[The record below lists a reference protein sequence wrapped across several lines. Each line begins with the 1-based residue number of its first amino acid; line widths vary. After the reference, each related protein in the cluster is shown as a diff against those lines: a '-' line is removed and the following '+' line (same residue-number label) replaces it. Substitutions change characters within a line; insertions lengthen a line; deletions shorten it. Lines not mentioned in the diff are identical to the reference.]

1 MKYLPLIFAGLMR
14 KKLRSLLTL
23 LSIMVAFLLF
33 GLLQGVN
40 SAFSN
45 SVAGAHL
52 DRLVVQGKISLT
64 EQLPLAYRDPIAH
77 VPGVTGVT
85 FATWFGGY
93 YQEPKNNVFTYPVEV
108 ATYFKVFPDIE
119 LPASQL
125 AELNRIRMG
134 AVIGQALA
142 KKYGWKIGDTIPVKS
157 AIWIKKDGKSDWQFK
172 VVGIFRQP
180 GDEGQEQRVLFS
192 NDYFDEGR
200 IMARGTVGW
209 YNVRIDAPAHATAVA
224 QSIDRIFANSD
235 HETKTVSEKEFMQ
248 SFIRQLA
255 DVNFIVSAIIGAVFF
270 TLLFLTGNTMMQ
282 SVRER
287 IPEFAT
293 MKAIGYSGGA
303 MLSMV
308 IAEGLILALIAA
320 ILGLALS
327 AAAFPAMKAFLGVA
341 ALPPAV
347 IGLGLFYAVLL
358 ALVTGL
364 LPGMRVVRLNIVQGL
379 ARR

>member
-1 MKYLPLIFAGLMR
+1 MKYFPLIWGGLMR

-64 EQLPLAYRDPIAH
+64 EQLPFAYHGRIAQ

-93 YQEPKNNVFTYPVEV
+93 YQDPKNNIFTYPVEV
-108 ATYFKVFPDIE
+108 STYFKVFPDIE
-119 LPASQL
+119 LPAEQL
-125 AELNRIRMG
+125 AALGRIRRG
-134 AVIGQALA
+134 AVIGRALA
-142 KKYGWKIGDTIPVKS
+142 DKYGWKIGDTIPIKS
-157 AIWIKKDGKSDWQFK
+157 AIWTKKDGSYDWPFLI
-172 VVGIFRQP
+172 VGIFRQP
-180 GDEGQEQRVLFS
+180 GDTSQEQRVLLN

-200 IMARGTVGW
+200 ALGKSTVGW
-209 YNVRIDAPAHATAVA
+209 YNVRIDSPAHATAIA
-224 QSIDRIFANSD
+224 QSIDRLFANSD
-235 HETKTVSEKEFMQ
+235 HETKTVSEKEFVQ
-248 SFIRQLA
+248 GFLRQLA
-255 DVNFIVSAIIGAVFF
+255 DINFIASAIIGAVFF

-303 MLSMV
+303 VLSMV
-308 IAEGLILALIAA
+308 VAEGLILALIAA
-320 ILGLALS
+320 MLGLAIS
-327 AAAFPAMKAFLGVA
+327 AAIFPALKSVLGVA
-341 ALPPAV
+341 TLPPAV
-347 IGLGLFYAVLL
+347 IGLGLLYAVLL

-364 LPGMRVVRLNIVQGL
+364 LPGLRVVRLTIVQGL

>member
-1 MKYLPLIFAGLMR
+1 MKYFPLIFAGLMR

-45 SVAGAHL
+45 SVEGAHL

-64 EQLPLAYRDPIAH
+64 EQLPFAYHSRIAQ
-77 VPGVTGVT
+77 VRGVTGVT

-93 YQEPKNNVFTYPVEV
+93 YQDPKNNIFTYPVEV
-108 ATYFKVFPDIE
+108 STYFKVFPDIE
-119 LPASQL
+119 IPPEQL
-125 AELNRIRMG
+125 AALSRIRSG

-142 KKYGWKIGDTIPVKS
+142 EKYGWKIGDTIPIKS
-157 AIWIKKDGKSDWQFK
+157 AIWTKKDGTYNWPFTI
-172 VVGIFRQP
+172 VGIFRVP
-180 GDEGQEQRVLFS
+180 DDAGQEQRVLLN

-200 IMARGTVGW
+200 ALGKSTVGW
-209 YNVRIDAPAHATAVA
+209 YHVRIDSPAHATAIA
-224 QSIDRIFANSD
+224 QAIDRLFANSD
-235 HETKTVSEKEFMQ
+235 HETKTVSEKEFVQ
-248 SFIRQLA
+248 SFLRQLA
-255 DVNFIVSAIIGAVFF
+255 DINFIVSAIIGAVFF

-293 MKAIGYSGGA
+293 MKAIGFSGGA

-308 IAEGLILALIAA
+308 VAEGLVLALIAA

-327 AAAFPAMKAFLGVA
+327 AAAFPALKSVLGVA
-341 ALPPAV
+341 TLPPSV
-347 IGLGLFYAVLL
+347 IGLGFLYAVLL
-358 ALVTGL
+358 ALITAL
-364 LPGMRVVRLNIVQGL
+364 LPGLRLVRINIAQGL

>member
-1 MKYLPLIFAGLMR
+1 MKYFPLIYAGLMR

-45 SVAGAHL
+45 SVQGAHL

-64 EQLPLAYRDPIAH
+64 EQLPFAYHNRIAG

-93 YQEPKNNVFTYPVEV
+93 YQDPKNNVFTYPVEV
-108 ATYFKVFPDIE
+108 STYFKVFPDIE
-119 LPASQL
+119 LPAEQL
-125 AELNRIRMG
+125 AALSRIRTG
-134 AVIGQALA
+134 AIIGHALA
-142 KKYGWKIGDTIPVKS
+142 EKYGWKVGDTVPIKS
-157 AIWIKKDGKSDWQFK
+157 ALWTKKDGTYDWRLSI
-172 VVGIFRQP
+172 VGIFRMP
-180 GDEGQEQRVLFS
+180 DDTAQEQRILLN

-200 IMARGTVGW
+200 AFGKGTVGW
-209 YNVRIDAPAHATAVA
+209 YNVRIDSPTHATMIA
-224 QSIDRIFANSD
+224 QSIDRLFANSD

-248 SFIRQLA
+248 SFLRQIA
-255 DVNFIVSAIIGAVFF
+255 DVNFIASAIIGAVFF

-303 MLSMV
+303 ILFMV
-308 IAEGLILALIAA
+308 AAEGLILALIAA
-320 ILGLALS
+320 IFGLAIS
-327 AAAFPAMKAFLGVA
+327 AAIFPALKSVLGVA
-341 ALPPAV
+341 KLPPSV
-347 IGLGLFYAVLL
+347 IGLGLLYATLL
-358 ALVTGL
+358 AVITGF
-364 LPGMRVVRLNIVQGL
+364 LPGLRVVRLSVVQGL